1 MWLYYIVLLSVM
13 DCCVTVVRSRTGML
27 LLSGHGLVC
36 HRAIR
41 TICEMMGIQ
50 DLHSKVEGSSRN
62 VKAITKG
69 FFNSLIHQVGTY
81 KILTRLNKISIQGTP
96 QMAVDKEATC
106 LSAVHSYYSTC
117 KLPLF

>member
-1 MWLYYIVLLSVM
+1 MCDW
-13 DCCVTVVRSRTGML
+13 CVTVVRSWTGVL

-69 FFNSLIHQVGTY
+69 FFNSLIHQVGPYTHQRIY
-81 KILTRLNKISIQGTP
+81 AMLGGLQRKKIQK
-96 QMAVDKEATC
+96 
-106 LSAVHSYYSTC
+106 SYITMEVGGESRSH
-117 KLPLF
+117 